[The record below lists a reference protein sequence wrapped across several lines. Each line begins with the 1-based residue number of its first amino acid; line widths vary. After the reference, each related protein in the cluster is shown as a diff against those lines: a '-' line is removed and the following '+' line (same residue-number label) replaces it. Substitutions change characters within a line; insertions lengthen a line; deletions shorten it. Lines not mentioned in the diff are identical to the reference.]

1 MSLNNDRTT
10 LVCLFHDQDHA
21 EATLSDLAQS
31 SIPESAITVVGGPEA
46 SSDALEKSALASMEM
61 PDKDYDHLKDGLHR
75 GGVVV
80 AVAATAE
87 QADDIERIFKK
98 HSANQIDEVERNR
111 MAEAA
116 EIAPVA
122 AAVMPEPATDREQV
136 IPIAQEELVVGK
148 RQVDMGG
155 VRVFRHIVEVPVTQ
169 SVDLHEERVVVE
181 RRPVDRA
188 VTANDLAYGD
198 QSLEVVATGE
208 EAVVGKSARV
218 VEEVLI
224 GKVGSDRTETIQDS
238 VRHTEVDIEPV
249 TDAAINSDTPRR

>member
-10 LVCLFHDQDHA
+10 LVCLFHDQDRA
-21 EATLSDLAQS
+21 QATLSDLAQA
-31 SIPESAITVVGGPEA
+31 SISESAITVVGGPEA
-46 SSDALEKSALASMEM
+46 SSDAFEKSALAAMEM
-61 PDKDYDHLKDGLHR
+61 PDKDYDHLRDGLHR

-80 AVAATAE
+80 AVAASAE

-98 HSANQIDEVERNR
+98 NSANQIDEVERDTT
-111 MAEAA
+111 AEL
-116 EIAPVA
+116 APVA
-122 AAVMPEPATDREQV
+122 AAVVPSGSMDREEV

-155 VRVFRHIVEVPVTQ
+155 VRVVRHIVEVPVTQ

-188 VTANDLAYGD
+188 VTADDLAYGG
-198 QSLEVVATGE
+198 QTIEVVATGE
-208 EAVVGKSARV
+208 EAVVGKNARV

-238 VRHTEVDIEPV
+238 VRHTEVDVEPV
-249 TDAAINSDTPRR
+249 VESTKNSDTLRR